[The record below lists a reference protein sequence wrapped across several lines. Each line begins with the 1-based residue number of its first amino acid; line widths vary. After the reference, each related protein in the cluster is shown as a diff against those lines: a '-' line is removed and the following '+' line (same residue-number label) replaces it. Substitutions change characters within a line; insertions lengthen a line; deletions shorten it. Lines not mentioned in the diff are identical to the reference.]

1 MKREKILFFGTSNFA
16 TAALS
21 ELISKKF
28 NMIGVI
34 TTPDRPAGRGL
45 QLKESDVKIF
55 AKEKNLNI
63 YQPENINDIGFIN
76 KIRLIKPDLIIV
88 IAFKKLPKLIWEIPK
103 YGTFNLHASILPE
116 YRGAAPINWAIING
130 EKETGLTTFFIN
142 ENIDHGDVLYQ
153 EKVLINLDDN
163 FKTLHDKLME
173 ISKDLTIKTIESVFN
188 KTIKAKKQIK
198 KKELKKAPKIFKK
211 DTYINWK
218 MDTLKI
224 YNFIRGMSPYPG
236 ARTKIKIKKNE
247 FDLIITDVSSYSSLN
262 KSNNDKFIFKLI
274 EKNLFLI
281 NKNGSFKI
289 NKLKISG
296 KKEMNGLEF
305 NNGFIKNIND
315 YQFF

>member
-16 TAALS
+16 TAALG

-28 NMIGVI
+28 NLIGVI

-173 ISKDLTIKTIESVFN
+173 ISKNLTIKTIESVFN

-198 KKELKKAPKIFKK
+198 KNELKKAPKIFKK

-218 MDTLKI
+218 MDTLK
-224 YNFIRGMSPYPG
+224 Y
-236 ARTKIKIKKNE
+236 
-247 FDLIITDVSSYSSLN
+247 IIL
-262 KSNNDKFIFKLI
+262 
-274 EKNLFLI
+274 
-281 NKNGSFKI
+281 
-289 NKLKISG
+289 
-296 KKEMNGLEF
+296 
-305 NNGFIKNIND
+305 
-315 YQFF
+315 

>member
-1 MKREKILFFGTSNFA
+1 
-16 TAALS
+16 
-21 ELISKKF
+21 
-28 NMIGVI
+28 
-34 TTPDRPAGRGL
+34 
-45 QLKESDVKIF
+45 
-55 AKEKNLNI
+55 
-63 YQPENINDIGFIN
+63 
-76 KIRLIKPDLIIV
+76 
-88 IAFKKLPKLIWEIPK
+88 
-103 YGTFNLHASILPE
+103 
-116 YRGAAPINWAIING
+116 
-130 EKETGLTTFFIN
+130 
-142 ENIDHGDVLYQ
+142 
-153 EKVLINLDDN
+153 
-163 FKTLHDKLME
+163 
-173 ISKDLTIKTIESVFN
+173 
-188 KTIKAKKQIK
+188 
-198 KKELKKAPKIFKK
+198 
-211 DTYINWK
+211 

-305 NNGFIKNIND
+305 NNGFIKNIYD

>member
-1 MKREKILFFGTSNFA
+1 
-16 TAALS
+16 
-21 ELISKKF
+21 
-28 NMIGVI
+28 MIGVI

-45 QLKESDVKIF
+45 KLKESDVKIF

-188 KTIKAKKQIK
+188 KTIKAK
-198 KKELKKAPKIFKK
+198 
-211 DTYINWK
+211 
-218 MDTLKI
+218 
-224 YNFIRGMSPYPG
+224 
-236 ARTKIKIKKNE
+236 
-247 FDLIITDVSSYSSLN
+247 N
-262 KSNNDKFIFKLI
+262 KS
-274 EKNLFLI
+274 
-281 NKNGSFKI
+281 
-289 NKLKISG
+289 
-296 KKEMNGLEF
+296 KKMN
-305 NNGFIKNIND
+305 
-315 YQFF
+315 